1 MVAGS
6 HGGPKLSACLLEVI
20 LIFCVSVEGWGL
32 VWCRLALVPMRGLGL
47 SGLGGWWGGG
57 GLWAVCVQGREPDA
71 HVSRLPMIILLGGYS
86 GTLLVVSILDIV
98 HDSHL

>member
-1 MVAGS
+1 MVPIGPCAYAGI
-6 HGGPKLSACLLEVI
+6 GPFQA
-20 LIFCVSVEGWGL
+20 GRL
-32 VWCRLALVPMRGLGL
+32 V
-47 SGLGGWWGGG
+47 GGG
-57 GLWAVCVQGREPDA
+57 GVLWAVCVQGREPDA

>member
-6 HGGPKLSACLLEVI
+6 HRGPKLSACLLEVI

-57 GLWAVCVQGREPDA
+57 GLVGCVRPRSRARRTRVSPSDDYPAGRLQWDFTCGFDFR
-71 HVSRLPMIILLGGYS
+71 HCS
-86 GTLLVVSILDIV
+86 
-98 HDSHL
+98 

>member
-1 MVAGS
+1 MYQ
-6 HGGPKLSACLLEVI
+6 L
-20 LIFCVSVEGWGL
+20 
-32 VWCRLALVPMRGLGL
+32 RG
-47 SGLGGWWGGG
+47 GGWYGADWPLCLCGDWAFPGWAVGGG
-57 GLWAVCVQGREPDA
+57 GGGGGGGVLWAVCVQGREPDA

>member
-1 MVAGS
+1 MVPIGPCAYAGI
-6 HGGPKLSACLLEVI
+6 GPFRA
-20 LIFCVSVEGWGL
+20 GRL
-32 VWCRLALVPMRGLGL
+32 V
-47 SGLGGWWGGG
+47 GGG
-57 GLWAVCVQGREPDA
+57 GVLWAVCVQGREPDA

>member
-1 MVAGS
+1 MMPIGPCAYAGI
-6 HGGPKLSACLLEVI
+6 GPFQA
-20 LIFCVSVEGWGL
+20 GRL
-32 VWCRLALVPMRGLGL
+32 V
-47 SGLGGWWGGG
+47 GGG
-57 GLWAVCVQGREPDA
+57 VLWVVCVQGREPDA